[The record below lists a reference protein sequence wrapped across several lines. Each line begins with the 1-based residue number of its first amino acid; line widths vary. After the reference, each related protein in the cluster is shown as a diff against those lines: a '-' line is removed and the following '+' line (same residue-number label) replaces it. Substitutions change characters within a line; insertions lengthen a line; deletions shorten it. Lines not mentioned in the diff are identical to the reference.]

1 MSPSAISLIDFGC
14 IFGGMLLGMFLLVVS
29 ELFTRLG
36 VVGAL
41 PPALA
46 AWTPSVL
53 FATGAAFLLLKLRT

>member
-1 MSPSAISLIDFGC
+1 VL
-14 IFGGMLLGMFLLVVS
+14 S